1 MDGRHTTHEHSTPNH
16 HHLMAPD
23 HHAKR
28 HDMPPC
34 TPPAKQQRSA
44 HRLRRASPLLPHP
57 LHAGHGAARLS
68 SKRQARSGWPLRLP
82 SAPSREG
89 TEPTAQPPRRI
100 MGKVRRAQP
109 PDKVCGRA
117 MTRGDHITAPNC
129 GCQSATRAAALRR
142 RHEVMRWRTASW
154 AVRIG
159 SASVSTT
166 FARPAPRGRDF
177 AILPSQRAPHRA
189 LLPRLCW
196 ASTSPCA

>member
-1 MDGRHTTHEHSTPNH
+1 
-16 HHLMAPD
+16 MAPD

-34 TPPAKQQRSA
+34 TPPAKQPSA
-44 HRLRRASPLLPHP
+44 QVAPSLSTASTRA
-57 LHAGHGAARLS
+57 ACTGHGAACLS

>member
-1 MDGRHTTHEHSTPNH
+1 MPNATTC
-16 HHLMAPD
+16 
-23 HHAKR
+23 HHA
-28 HDMPPC
+28 HH
-34 TPPAKQQRSA
+34 QQSHSA
-44 HRLRRASPLLPHP
+44 QVAPSLSTASTRAACRPRRRSPLFEA
-57 LHAGHGAARLS
+57 AGEKRLAVAVAIGALTRRHRADRTT
-68 SKRQARSGWPLRLP
+68 A
-82 SAPSREG
+82 SANNGQSEAG
-89 TEPTAQPPRRI
+89 PTARQ
-100 MGKVRRAQP
+100 
-109 PDKVCGRA
+109 KVCGRA

-142 RHEVMRWRTASW
+142 RHEAMRWRTASW

>member
-1 MDGRHTTHEHSTPNH
+1 MDGRHTAHTSIAHPITIISWHLIIMPN
-16 HHLMAPD
+16 ATTC
-23 HHAKR
+23 HHA
-28 HDMPPC
+28 HH
-34 TPPAKQQRSA
+34 QQSNRA
-44 HRLRRASPLLPHP
+44 HRLRRASPLLPHA

>member
-1 MDGRHTTHEHSTPNH
+1 
-16 HHLMAPD
+16 MAPD

-44 HRLRRASPLLPHP
+44 HRLRRASPDSTASTPAACRPRRRSP
-57 LHAGHGAARLS
+57 LFEAAGEKRLAVAVAIGALTRMHRADRTT
-68 SKRQARSGWPLRLP
+68 A
-82 SAPSREG
+82 SANNGQSEAD
-89 TEPTAQPPRRI
+89 PTARQ
-100 MGKVRRAQP
+100 
-109 PDKVCGRA
+109 KVCGRA

-142 RHEVMRWRTASW
+142 RHEVMRWRIASW

>member
-1 MDGRHTTHEHSTPNH
+1 
-16 HHLMAPD
+16 MAPD
-23 HHAKR
+23 HHATR

-34 TPPAKQQRSA
+34 TPPAKPQRTGCSE
-44 HRLRRASPLLPHP
+44 P
-57 LHAGHGAARLS
+57 LHCFHTRCM
-68 SKRQARSGWPLRLP
+68 QATAPLASLRSGRREAVGRCGWHRADRTTA
-82 SAPSREG
+82 SANNGQSEAG
-89 TEPTAQPPRRI
+89 PTARQ
-100 MGKVRRAQP
+100 
-109 PDKVCGRA
+109 KVCGRA
-117 MTRGDHITAPNC
+117 TTRSDHITAPNC

>member
-1 MDGRHTTHEHSTPNH
+1 MHTTSKAT
-16 HHLMAPD
+16 
-23 HHAKR
+23 
-28 HDMPPC
+28 
-34 TPPAKQQRSA
+34 A
-44 HRLRRASPLLPHP
+44 HRLLRASPLLPHA

-68 SKRQARSGWPLRLP
+68 SKRQARSGWPLRLAIGALTRRHRADRTTA
-82 SAPSREG
+82 SANNGQSEAD
-89 TEPTAQPPRRI
+89 PTARQ
-100 MGKVRRAQP
+100 
-109 PDKVCGRA
+109 KVCGRA